1 MKPQKLLNI
10 LKPDRLLMT
19 VTKKLGQKFLNLEK
33 RTQWLAWIEL
43 LLRKIVVRAIANAKI
58 FIQNLQQVKTTALR
72 HRFDDRRLSK
82 QQRTL
87 VYLNLFYIG

>member
-1 MKPQKLLNI
+1 VKPQKLLNNVE
-10 LKPDRLLMT
+10 KYHLLT
-19 VTKKLGQKFLNLEK
+19 FLPKQLRPKLIHWEK

-43 LLRKIVVRAIANAKI
+43 LLKRIVMRAIANAKI
-58 FIQNLQQVKTTALR
+58 FIQNLQQAKKLLLCDR
-72 HRFDDRRLSK
+72 LDDRRLSK